1 MHGSNQGKVMYMFD
15 LYRAMKDGTYDM
27 MQYEESLDAE
37 DYYDEPPD
45 DVYYNES
52 DYSTESFFTKIVG
65 VNQNNRQEFVRLLS
79 EGDKLIAVR
88 EPDNKFDKNAIA
100 IFDGIKRIGYFS
112 KEIAQNLAPKMDA
125 GFIVS
130 VCVKAITGL
139 NQPIRGVNIKVTI
152 YPGNGQYSITDPFR
166 DIRERYADD
175 AMQSML
181 VKKIREEREIQENK
195 DVFSNWLKQNFIV

>member
-1 MHGSNQGKVMYMFD
+1 MYMFD

-45 DVYYNES
+45 DVYYNEP

-112 KEIAQNLAPKMDA
+112 KEIAQNLAPKMDV

-152 YPGNGQYSITDPFR
+152 YPGNGQYSITDPFS

-195 DVFSNWLKQNFIV
+195 DVFSNWLKQNFRV